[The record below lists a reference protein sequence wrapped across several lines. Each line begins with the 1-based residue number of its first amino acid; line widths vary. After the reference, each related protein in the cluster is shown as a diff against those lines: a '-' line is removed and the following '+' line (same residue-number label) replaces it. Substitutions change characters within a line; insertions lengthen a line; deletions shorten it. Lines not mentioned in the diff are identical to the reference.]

1 MARTSPGA
9 CSVASQT
16 VTVRRIGPMRK
27 RRLIV
32 VLAVLLIAVAII
44 VGYVVISGRGPAGEA
59 SADEDGAVS
68 ASESS
73 PAMGPGYTF
82 DTFIVNV
89 AGTGGRRYLKCT
101 ITVEFDK
108 NAGVAEAGTKVPL
121 MRDAVIDILSSK
133 TLEDLEPGP
142 MRNAL
147 RDELVAT
154 ISSVIIKARVTRV
167 FFNEFVVQ

>member
-121 MRDAVIDILSSK
+121 MRDAVIDILSSR

-142 MRNAL
+142 MRDAL

>member
-1 MARTSPGA
+1 
-9 CSVASQT
+9 

-121 MRDAVIDILSSK
+121 MRDAVIDILSSR

-142 MRNAL
+142 MRDAL

>member
-1 MARTSPGA
+1 
-9 CSVASQT
+9 
-16 VTVRRIGPMRK
+16 MRK

-32 VLAVLLIAVAII
+32 VLVVLLVAAAII

-59 SADEDGAVS
+59 SADEDGATR
-68 ASESS
+68 AWE
-73 PAMGPGYTF
+73 PNAAMGPGYTF
-82 DTFIVNV
+82 ETFIVNV

-108 NAGVAEAGTKVPL
+108 NAGVTEAGTKVPL

-133 TLEDLEPGP
+133 TLDDLEPGP
-142 MRNAL
+142 LRDAL
-147 RDELVAT
+147 REELVAT
-154 ISSVIIKARVTRV
+154 ISSVITKARVTRV

>member
-1 MARTSPGA
+1 
-9 CSVASQT
+9 
-16 VTVRRIGPMRK
+16 MRK

>member
-1 MARTSPGA
+1 
-9 CSVASQT
+9 
-16 VTVRRIGPMRK
+16 MRK

-121 MRDAVIDILSSK
+121 MRDAVIDILSSR

-142 MRNAL
+142 MRDAL

>member
-1 MARTSPGA
+1 
-9 CSVASQT
+9 
-16 VTVRRIGPMRK
+16 MRK

-108 NAGVAEAGTKVPL
+108 NAGVNEAGTKVPL

-133 TLEDLEPGP
+133 TLDDLEPGP
-142 MRNAL
+142 LRDAL
-147 RDELVAT
+147 REELVVT
-154 ISSVIIKARVTRV
+154 ISSVITKARVMRV

>member
-1 MARTSPGA
+1 
-9 CSVASQT
+9 
-16 VTVRRIGPMRK
+16 MRK

-32 VLAVLLIAVAII
+32 VLAVLLVAAAVI

-59 SADEDGAVS
+59 SADEDGANDVVQ
-68 ASESS
+68 
-73 PAMGPGYTF
+73 PNLAMGPGYTF

-108 NAGVAEAGTKVPL
+108 NAGVTEAGTKVPL
-121 MRDAVIDILSSK
+121 LRDAMIDILSSK
-133 TLEDLEPGP
+133 TLDDLEPGP
-142 MRNAL
+142 LRDAL
-147 RDELVAT
+147 RGELVST
-154 ISSVIIKARVTRV
+154 ISSVITKARVMRV

>member
-1 MARTSPGA
+1 
-9 CSVASQT
+9 

>member
-1 MARTSPGA
+1 
-9 CSVASQT
+9 
-16 VTVRRIGPMRK
+16 MRK

-32 VLAVLLIAVAII
+32 VLAVLLVAAAVI

-59 SADEDGAVS
+59 SADEDGANGVVQ
-68 ASESS
+68 
-73 PAMGPGYTF
+73 PNLAMGPGYTF

-108 NAGVAEAGTKVPL
+108 NAGVTEAGTKVPL
-121 MRDAVIDILSSK
+121 LRDAMIDILSSK
-133 TLEDLEPGP
+133 TLDDLEPGP
-142 MRNAL
+142 LRDAL
-147 RDELVAT
+147 RGELVST
-154 ISSVIIKARVTRV
+154 ISSVITKARVMRV

>member
-1 MARTSPGA
+1 
-9 CSVASQT
+9 
-16 VTVRRIGPMRK
+16 MRK

-108 NAGVAEAGTKVPL
+108 NAGVNEAGTKVPL

>member
-1 MARTSPGA
+1 
-9 CSVASQT
+9 
-16 VTVRRIGPMRK
+16 VTVRRIGRMRK
-27 RRLIV
+27 RRVIL
-32 VLAVLLIAVAII
+32 VLVVLLIAVAVI

-59 SADEDGAVS
+59 SADEDHATGAQGPN
-68 ASESS
+68 

-82 DTFIVNV
+82 ETFIVNV

-108 NAGVAEAGTKVPL
+108 NAGVNEAGTKVPL

-133 TLEDLEPGP
+133 TLDDLEPGP
-142 MRNAL
+142 LRDAL
-147 RDELVAT
+147 REELVAT
-154 ISSVIIKARVTRV
+154 ISSVITKAGVTRV

>member
-1 MARTSPGA
+1 
-9 CSVASQT
+9 
-16 VTVRRIGPMRK
+16 MRK

-121 MRDAVIDILSSK
+121 MRDAVIDILSSR